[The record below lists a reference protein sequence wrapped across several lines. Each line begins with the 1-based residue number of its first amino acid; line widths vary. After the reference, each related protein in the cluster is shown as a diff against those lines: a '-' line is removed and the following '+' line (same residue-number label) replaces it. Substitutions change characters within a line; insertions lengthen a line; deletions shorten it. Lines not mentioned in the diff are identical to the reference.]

1 MPSGHMCDHL
11 PPTTMTELKTKM
23 ALRTHKGWLPKVFF
37 ALSSPPLSRYCDF
50 APFLAG
56 NGVWCYGKVSHV
68 YAIARRSL
76 EQSYRV
82 KWDDGTS
89 MKVPKVFWAPLLFSS
104 IVSSPLLFSFMRIS
118 VVHVPSLISRMCS
131 RKLSSHKSLLMLK
144 WRLRWLQKRR
154 LLLWRYT

>member
-1 MPSGHMCDHL
+1 
-11 PPTTMTELKTKM
+11 M
-23 ALRTHKGWLPKVFF
+23 AYALGTHVRSLATHYDDGTQDKNGFTYSQRLAAKGIFRLVI
-37 ALSSPPLSRYCDF
+37 PPLSRYCDF

-68 YAIARRSL
+68 YVLTRRSL

-144 WRLRWLQKRR
+144 WRLR
-154 LLLWRYT
+154 